1 MNDFDLCLKS
11 VSWICLFFTFCFL
24 SKIWDET
31 LHQTLNKCFISSS
44 AQTTST
50 FYQETK
56 RMETWTNKILN
67 EEWMR
72 KRIWMLKCQPKHE
85 WQSMWDGW
93 DLIPIPCLRWD
104 HYPFICW
111 NLLVSTGHKR
121 EFHLNSHY
129 SLNKNCWQSGL
140 VSVTIYGFI
149 KTGTQVFVV

>member
-1 MNDFDLCLKS
+1 MSKVCLLNLS
-11 VSWICLFFTFCFL
+11 FFLHFASWVRSEMRHFIRHWINVSFPLQL
-24 SKIWDET
+24 RQ
-31 LHQTLNKCFISSS
+31 L
-44 AQTTST
+44 ST

-56 RMETWTNKILN
+56 RMETWKNKILN

-72 KRIWMLKCQPKHE
+72 KRIWMVKCQTKHE